1 MSFQV
6 ISDVFV
12 GKNPQP
18 PKRTAVTVEMDEN
31 ENSTGN
37 PKEWFAKLISK
48 KNKSIDVEITPPCNC
63 IIGEWMFHIT
73 TESKL
78 KEGGDTLI
86 LEYKHP
92 EDIVILLNPWCKGKH
107 FCNMNFN

>member
-1 MSFQV
+1 MFFQV

-37 PKEWFAKLISK
+37 PKEWFAK
-48 KNKSIDVEITPPCNC
+48 TQ
-63 IIGEWMFHIT
+63 T
-73 TESKL
+73 T
-78 KEGGDTLI
+78 
-86 LEYKHP
+86 
-92 EDIVILLNPWCKGKH
+92 V
-107 FCNMNFN
+107 